1 MQGHVQR
8 LSADAKGSLSLC
20 VSLPSPAFPCVFHCP
35 FTALSNAAVTNLTSA
50 ANRETE
56 IIFGVRTLPFAMCF
70 HLLFVTKTS
79 PLPCGQALRRSGGHA
94 VGCADGAAG
103 QTAVRHCLCLPLAF
117 HCLPVTFHF
126 FFTAHRCVG
135 LPCPGWR

>member
-70 HLLFVTKTS
+70 LCLRGKDTAFCHVF
-79 PLPCGQALRRSGGHA
+79 PLPSWLRQCLSLRS
-94 VGCADGAAG
+94 AG
-103 QTAVRHCLCLPLAF
+103 VRR
-117 HCLPVTFHF
+117 V
-126 FFTAHRCVG
+126 
-135 LPCPGWR
+135 